1 VTGTALADAE
11 SAERAAAGADVA
23 IHELR
28 SIGEITRAE
37 KLFTQIWGSSEA
49 MPSNLMRALSH
60 SGNYVAGAFRAGE
73 LIAASVAFAWGDA
86 PALHSHISGVT
97 PGAQGRG
104 VGFALKLHQR
114 AWAAQ
119 RAFKTITWTY
129 DPLIRRNAWFN
140 LVKLGGRVDG
150 FHPDFYGPMEDGING
165 GDPTDR
171 CVVTWLVD
179 GEPGVGTG
187 PADRSDGPGGSPF
200 ILLTEGA
207 SGEPVVLG
215 DAAGSDVVGC
225 QIPADVV
232 ELRTGNPALA
242 REWRLA
248 LRQTMGAA
256 IASGYVATSITRAGC
271 YILKRRP
278 E

>member
-1 VTGTALADAE
+1 VTGIALAEAK
-11 SAERAAAGADVA
+11 SAQKAAARAAVDVRELQSIDDIMRAD
-23 IHELR
+23 R
-28 SIGEITRAE
+28 
-37 KLFTQIWGSSEA
+37 LFTLVWGSSEA

-60 SGNYVAGAFRAGE
+60 SRNYVAGAFRDGD
-73 LIAASVAFAWGDA
+73 LVAASVAFAWGDT

-97 PGAQGRG
+97 PAIQGHG
-104 VGFALKLHQR
+104 VGYALKLHQR

-119 RAFKTITWTY
+119 RGIQTITWTF

-140 LVKLGGRVDG
+140 LVKLGGRIDG

-171 CVVTWLVD
+171 CVVTWVVD
-179 GEPGVGTG
+179 AESGASTSASDG
-187 PADRSDGPGGSPF
+187 ADRPTAAPF
-200 ILLTEGA
+200 ILLTEGP
-207 SGEPVVLG
+207 SGEPIVLG
-215 DAAGSDVVGC
+215 EAAGSTVVGC

-232 ELRTGNPALA
+232 ELRAHHPGLA

-256 IASGYVATSITRAGC
+256 IESGYVATSITREGC
-271 YILKRRP
+271 YLLKRRP
-278 E
+278 D